1 VLCFPKPVAWPPAP
15 HPSFLIFPPLYFPSG
30 LAVHFSHFNMQTN
43 ITVHHPSHMNSC
55 TQKHRSSRVTPV
67 LLSFSLRS
75 FIFRFSSFFST
86 STLCLL
92 CCFWSGSVWLLYIF
106 GSSELSF
113 TFLLFAR
120 SYTSCMLFLLYLIFI
135 KKELSQMVFYSLPL
149 INAPSTTTKTEKNAS
164 LSCVMMNYSIRF
176 RVLLIPAPCF
186 LFFFYSHSVLPSSL
200 LLLSPLSF
208 IPPPYYTS
216 LFFLIFWHVLQCIA
230 VIHTMAYTR
239 R

>member
-1 VLCFPKPVAWPPAP
+1 VFPKTSRLAP
-15 HPSFLIFPPLYFPSG
+15 GSSSIIP
-30 LAVHFSHFNMQTN
+30 HFSSPLFPLWIGRSFFSFQHANK
-43 ITVHHPSHMNSC
+43 HHCTSSISHEFLY
-55 TQKHRSSRVTPV
+55 TETPFFPRDAG
-67 LLSFSLRS
+67 LTFFLTTLIHLSF
-75 FIFRFSSFFST
+75 FFFFST

-216 LFFLIFWHVLQCIA
+216 LFF
-230 VIHTMAYTR
+230 
-239 R
+239 